1 MKSIIEEASSIAKA
15 IENGWAKAGKPKEFS
30 IKIFE
35 EPEKNFFGMT
45 KRSAKVGIFYND
57 NPVKPEHAKPRT
69 SSRPAAVKS
78 ANAPAKATFQHKPID
93 TASKP
98 VELKSEKSIPK
109 QSIERP
115 VSERPIHYD
124 QVIWTPEMIAN
135 VNTWL
140 NQVLEIMQSPAKFSI
155 AAERFHLKV
164 QFDQNFFE
172 DKAREKQF
180 FSGLSIL
187 LFQILKITYRRPLKG
202 FKILF
207 SAGIPDILEA

>member
-15 IENGWAKAGKPKEFS
+15 IENGWLKAGKPQEFS

-35 EPEKNFFGMT
+35 EPEKNFFGMI

-57 NPVKPEHAKPRT
+57 NPTKLEHTRQK
-69 SSRPAAVKS
+69 AALT
-78 ANAPAKATFQHKPID
+78 APAFKNSKPSTRATFQHKPVEI
-93 TASKP
+93 TPKP
-98 VELKSEKSIPK
+98 TEAKSVERA
-109 QSIERP
+109 QRP
-115 VSERPIHYD
+115 LSERPIHHD

-135 VNTWL
+135 VTTWL
-140 NQVLEIMQSPAKFSI
+140 KQVLEIMQSPIQFSI

-172 DKAREKQF
+172 DAAREKQF

-207 SAGIPDILEA
+207 SSGTPAPL